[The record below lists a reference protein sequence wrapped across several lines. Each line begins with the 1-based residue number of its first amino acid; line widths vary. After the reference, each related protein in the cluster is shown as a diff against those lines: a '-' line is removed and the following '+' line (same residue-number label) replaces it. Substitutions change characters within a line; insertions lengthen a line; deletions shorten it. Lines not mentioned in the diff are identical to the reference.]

1 MRVVVQRVTQASVS
15 VDNEITGQ
23 IEDGLLLLVG
33 FKADDDTSVMQ
44 KVAQKIVN
52 LRIFGDAEGKMNLSV
67 LDIGGNI
74 LSISQFTLYAD
85 VKKGNR
91 PSFTHAAPGQQ
102 AAKLY
107 AQFLEILSAALGK
120 PVENG
125 IFGAHMLVQLQNDGP
140 VTIIIDSENL

>member
-15 VDNEITGQ
+15 VANEITGQ